1 MRGSGGRT
9 GCTQL
14 WGAKGFEEGKNG
26 KWEYG
31 QKIVRGN
38 LRKPMVEICPLRMG
52 GMELTELRSRRAQLE
67 CGWDIQ
73 RSMWDYEY
81 SKWTI
86 GCVLVTHTPVLK
98 LHKPWTNCF

>member
-52 GMELTELRSRRAQLE
+52 GDGIDRTEKQTSAARVWM
-67 CGWDIQ
+67 G
-73 RSMWDYEY
+73 Y
-81 SKWTI
+81 SAFDV
-86 GCVLVTHTPVLK
+86 GL
-98 LHKPWTNCF
+98 